1 MILFPATCFFFWY
14 WTFTYFVSPHFGPPD
29 FILCSFFFLYC
40 RSANS
45 LITDYV
51 LVLYYFICLDCEFSF
66 LFLGVKMKMNIAGI
80 VSNYFYN
87 ACNCFPSFLSI
98 HLEMCFVL
106 HKRGCTY
113 SSKIPKTVQAQYL
126 YKKCASRTSAINSRK
141 KQRRWLEKF

>member
-1 MILFPATCFFFWY
+1 MY
-14 WTFTYFVSPHFGPPD
+14 
-29 FILCSFFFLYC
+29 LYC
-40 RSANS
+40 IISFA
-45 LITDYV
+45 
-51 LVLYYFICLDCEFSF
+51 LDCEFSS

-126 YKKCASRTSAINSRK
+126 YKKCASR
-141 KQRRWLEKF
+141 KQSIVGKNKEDDWRNFSQ

>member
-1 MILFPATCFFFWY
+1 MFFFSGIELSHIS
-14 WTFTYFVSPHFGPPD
+14 FP
-29 FILCSFFFLYC
+29 FILVLQILYSVAFFSLLQECRLAHNRCTCIVLFHLLWIVNFL
-40 RSANS
+40 
-45 LITDYV
+45 
-51 LVLYYFICLDCEFSF
+51 

-141 KQRRWLEKF
+141 KQRR